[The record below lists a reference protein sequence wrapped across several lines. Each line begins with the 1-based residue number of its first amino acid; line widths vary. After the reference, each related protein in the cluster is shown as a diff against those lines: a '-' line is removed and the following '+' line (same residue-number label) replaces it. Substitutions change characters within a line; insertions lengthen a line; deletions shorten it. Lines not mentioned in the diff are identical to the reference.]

1 MAPDTS
7 SSCSNEQRTT
17 GRPRSSA
24 PSASSQ
30 RTPWVVPNPTTESRT
45 RLTSVS
51 LASGSPSPPQP
62 ASATTKSAKTTLR
75 FPRMRAFIV
84 LVVLGVTLA
93 IVPTSGSAT
102 TQTTPDFWTGTW
114 PAFLMEGGKIT
125 DPLGTLKWRQIRH
138 EDGVALIGRNFGGKL
153 FEGCSTDP
161 STLFFRGS
169 YVEGGDL
176 VACTTGADG
185 KTIVGRFNGREDFM
199 SGSFS
204 VSIIRDDDKRVFAGK
219 YFEDQG
225 ITTDWCGSLESL
237 APPVPTTPKPVLDVS
252 PPRVTALS
260 WTGPIGAAVP
270 LRAKV
275 VDNLRG
281 AVTVTFT
288 VKRTIRLVKSATI
301 RARADGSVARAT
313 WRPPAGVGGTLSVC
327 AQATDAA
334 GNESARSCAF
344 IRIG

>member
-1 MAPDTS
+1 M
-7 SSCSNEQRTT
+7 
-17 GRPRSSA
+17 
-24 PSASSQ
+24 
-30 RTPWVVPNPTTESRT
+30 
-45 RLTSVS
+45 
-51 LASGSPSPPQP
+51 
-62 ASATTKSAKTTLR
+62 ATTAPLR
-75 FPRMRAFIV
+75 FGRMRAFLV

-93 IVPTSGSAT
+93 IVPTGGSAT

-281 AVTVTFT
+281 AGHGHVHRQANHPPRQV
-288 VKRTIRLVKSATI
+288 RDDQGQGRRL
-301 RARADGSVARAT
+301 
-313 WRPPAGVGGTLSVC
+313 
-327 AQATDAA
+327 
-334 GNESARSCAF
+334 RSQ
-344 IRIG
+344 G